1 MAIELAEPAP
11 NGRKDAP
18 PFGRLSAFTAHAQH
32 ELRDDAGLVAV
43 VERPDLLPGAA
54 LRLSLCWNVLR
65 NVPTSKLQVADQIDI
80 SDFLSGSGVE
90 ERVRLQAE
98 RDGAMASLS
107 LRGAEVAGLKAQRA
121 ELLKALK
128 EAIEHEHNPFE
139 PNNQSARQSRWTALV
154 KKIEGAMR

>member
-90 ERVRLQAE
+90 QRVRLQAE
-98 RDGAMASLS
+98 RDGALS
-107 LRGAEVAGLKAQRA
+107 ALKAIIA
-121 ELLKALK
+121 ALLGPDGARKP
-128 EAIEHEHNPFE
+128 EADGYYSE
-139 PNNQSARQSRWTALV
+139 P
-154 KKIEGAMR
+154 IH